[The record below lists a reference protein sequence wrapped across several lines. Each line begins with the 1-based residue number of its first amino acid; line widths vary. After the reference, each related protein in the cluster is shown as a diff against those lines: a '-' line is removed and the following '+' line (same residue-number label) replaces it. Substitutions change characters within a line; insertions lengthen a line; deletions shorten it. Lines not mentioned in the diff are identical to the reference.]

1 MRKQGVSFF
10 YDHFRLFIHFIAL
23 FFNQKSENDYFSF
36 LIRVAM
42 TIKSYKSEMKNGN
55 LCSLRSFQN
64 YFSLT
69 QITIEMI
76 GHISV
81 LFLTHIESVVLINS
95 GPPRWLLVSQ
105 NKRNVVKKII
115 QDILYNVL
123 ILLMK
128 CARNMQYNKT
138 VT

>member
-36 LIRVAM
+36 LIRAAM